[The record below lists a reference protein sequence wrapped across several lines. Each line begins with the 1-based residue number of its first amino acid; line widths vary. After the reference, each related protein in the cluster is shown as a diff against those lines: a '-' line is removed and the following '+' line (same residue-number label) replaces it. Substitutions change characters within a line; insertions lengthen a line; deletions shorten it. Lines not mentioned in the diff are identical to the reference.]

1 MLFSLDNSIFYSF
14 VLMFVFI
21 IRIVNNSLVL
31 RNVLLIIVCN
41 IGSNV
46 DKYGLYLN
54 YKVFIFCVVSEIV
67 YIVL

>member
-1 MLFSLDNSIFYSF
+1 
-14 VLMFVFI
+14 MFVFI